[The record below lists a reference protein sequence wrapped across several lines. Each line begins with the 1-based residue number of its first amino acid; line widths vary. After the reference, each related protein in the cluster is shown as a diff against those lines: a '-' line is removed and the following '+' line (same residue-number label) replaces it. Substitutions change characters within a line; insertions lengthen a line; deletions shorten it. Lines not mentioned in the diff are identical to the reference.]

1 MICWPIGGAG
11 SLAASASSRDE
22 GTRVIIT
29 RVPFRVSLFGGGTDI
44 PAWFDRKGGAVLS
57 TTIDKYCYVTAR
69 PLPPFFDH
77 RIRLAYSRIELVSEL
92 AEIEHPLIRAAL
104 ERFGRSDIEI
114 HYDADLP
121 AWSGLGTSSA
131 FGVGLVGALAG
142 LDGRLLSR
150 KDLAIE
156 AIRLE
161 RHVLKEAGG
170 YQDQVAAAYGGF
182 NHVQFHPSGDF
193 DVHPIVLPSE
203 RMAVLQRSLLLCYI
217 PKTRKSGDVSL
228 AAHYKPEKSDHL
240 LEFLHGSVNTALR
253 IISDGE
259 IRDLGELMHQ
269 TWFHKRQ
276 LPGTTNST
284 IDDAYQAAR
293 EAGATGGK
301 ILGAGAGGFMLL
313 FCPEEMQ
320 RKVRERLSDLLFV
333 PFSFDRSGMQVIHY
347 QHSGPSGV

>member
-1 MICWPIGGAG
+1 M
-11 SLAASASSRDE
+11 
-22 GTRVIIT
+22 IIT
-29 RVPFRVSLFGGGTDI
+29 RVPFRVSFFGGGTDL
-44 PAWFDRKGGAVLS
+44 PVWFERYGGSVLS
-57 TTIDKYCYVTAR
+57 TSIDKYCYVTAR

-77 RIRLAYSRIELVSEL
+77 RVRLTYSRIELATSYE
-92 AEIEHPLIRAAL
+92 EIQHPLIRAAL
-104 ERFGRSDIEI
+104 ERFQRLDIEI

-142 LDGRLLSR
+142 LRGDMLSR

-161 RHVLKEAGG
+161 RHVLKEPGG

-182 NHVQFHPSGDF
+182 NHIEFDPSGEF
-193 DVHPIVLPSE
+193 TVHPVVLPPE
-203 RMAVLQRSLLLCYI
+203 RLNVLQRSLMLCYI
-217 PKTRKSGDVSL
+217 PKTRKSGDVSP
-228 AAHYKPEKSDHL
+228 AGNYKPEAYDPL
-240 LEFLHGSVNTALR
+240 LKFIHDSVKTALQTLT
-253 IISDGE
+253 SGE
-259 IRDLGELMHQ
+259 VRDLGELLHE
-269 TWFHKRQ
+269 TWLRKRK
-276 LPGTTNST
+276 LPGTSNET
-284 IDDAYQAAR
+284 IDQVYAAAR

-313 FCPEEMQ
+313 VCPEEHQ

-347 QHSGPSGV
+347 QPADARGGR

>member
-1 MICWPIGGAG
+1 M
-11 SLAASASSRDE
+11 
-22 GTRVIIT
+22 IIT
-29 RVPFRVSLFGGGTDI
+29 RVPFRVSFFGGGTDI
-44 PAWFDRKGGAVLS
+44 PVWFERHGGAVLS

-77 RIRLAYSRIELVSEL
+77 RVRLAYSRIELVSEL
-92 AEIEHPLIRAAL
+92 SEIEHPLIRAAL
-104 ERFGRSDIEI
+104 ERFDRSDVEI

-121 AWSGLGTSSA
+121 AWSGLGTSSS

-142 LDGRLLSR
+142 LEGRLLSK

-161 RHVLKEAGG
+161 RHVLEEPGG

-182 NHVQFHPSGDF
+182 NHIEFHPTADF
-193 DVHPIVLPSE
+193 EVHPIVLPPE
-203 RMAVLQRSLLLCYI
+203 RMAVLQRSLMLCYI
-217 PKTRKSGDVSL
+217 PKMRKSGDVSP
-228 AAHYKPEKSDHL
+228 AANYEPEHSDHL
-240 LEFLHGSVNTALR
+240 LDFLHESVRTALR
-253 IISDGE
+253 IISEGE

-269 TWFHKRQ
+269 TWFRKRQ

-293 EAGATGGK
+293 DAGATGGK
-301 ILGAGAGGFMLL
+301 ILGAGSGGFMLL

-320 RKVRERLSDLLFV
+320 REVRERLSKLLFV
-333 PFSFDRSGMQVIHY
+333 PFAFDRSGMQVIHY
-347 QHSGPSGV
+347 QPSAAR

>member
-1 MICWPIGGAG
+1 M
-11 SLAASASSRDE
+11 
-22 GTRVIIT
+22 IIT
-29 RVPFRVSLFGGGTDI
+29 RVPFRVSFFGGGTDI
-44 PAWFDRKGGAVLS
+44 PVWFERNGGAVLS

-69 PLPPFFDH
+69 PLPPFFDY
-77 RIRLAYSRIELVSEL
+77 RIRLAYSRIELASEWSEL
-92 AEIEHPLIRAAL
+92 EHPLIRAAL
-104 ERFGRSDIEI
+104 ERFDRLDIEI

-142 LDGRLLSR
+142 LEGRLLSK

-182 NHVQFHPSGDF
+182 NHVEFHATGDF
-193 DVHPIVLPSE
+193 DVHPVLLPPE
-203 RMAVLQRSLLLCYI
+203 RMAVLQRSLMLCYI
-217 PKTRKSGDVSL
+217 PKTRKSGDVSP
-228 AAHYKPEKSDHL
+228 AANYRPEKSDHL
-240 LEFLHGSVNTALR
+240 LKFLHESVDTALQ
-253 IISDGE
+253 IMSSGE
-259 IRDLGELMHQ
+259 MRDLGELMHQ

-276 LPGTTNST
+276 LPGTTNET
-284 IDDAYQAAR
+284 IDAAYRGAR

-301 ILGAGAGGFMLL
+301 ILGAGSGGFMLL

-320 RKVRERLSDLLFV
+320 RAVRERLSDLLFV

-347 QHSGPSGV
+347 QPDATSR

>member
-1 MICWPIGGAG
+1 M
-11 SLAASASSRDE
+11 
-22 GTRVIIT
+22 IIT
-29 RVPFRVSLFGGGTDI
+29 RVPFRVSFFGGGTDI
-44 PAWFDRKGGAVLS
+44 PVWFERHGGAVLS

-77 RIRLAYSRIELVSEL
+77 KVRVAYSRIELAKDPADL
-92 AEIEHPLIRAAL
+92 EHPLVRAAL
-104 ERFGRSDIEI
+104 QRFDRTNVEI

-142 LDGRLLSR
+142 LSGRLFSR

-182 NHVQFHPSGDF
+182 NHIEFHPGGDF
-193 DVHPIVLPSE
+193 TVRPVLIPPD
-203 RMAVLQRSLLLCYI
+203 RMKAVLRSLMLCYI
-217 PKTRKSGDVSL
+217 PKTRISGKVSP
-228 AAHYKPEKSDHL
+228 AGNYDPTKSDHL
-240 LEFLHGSVNTALR
+240 LEFIHGSVNQALR
-253 IISDGE
+253 IFASGE
-259 IRDLGELMHQ
+259 IRDLGELLHE
-269 TWFHKRQ
+269 TWLRKRE
-276 LPGTTNST
+276 LPGTSSST
-284 IDDAYQAAR
+284 IDDVYTAAR

-313 FCPEEMQ
+313 ICPEEMQ
-320 RKVRERLSDLLFV
+320 RAVRERLSELLFV

-347 QHSGPSGV
+347 QPGLQD

>member
-1 MICWPIGGAG
+1 M
-11 SLAASASSRDE
+11 
-22 GTRVIIT
+22 IIT
-29 RVPFRVSLFGGGTDI
+29 RVPFRVSFFGGGTDI
-44 PAWFDRKGGAVLS
+44 PVWFERHGGAVLS

-77 RIRLAYSRIELVSEL
+77 RVRLAYSRIELATEL
-92 AEIEHPLIRAAL
+92 CDIEHPLIRVAL
-104 ERFGRSDIEI
+104 ERFDRRDIEI

-142 LDGRLLSR
+142 LEGRLMSR

-161 RHVLKEAGG
+161 RHVLKEPGG

-182 NHVQFHPSGDF
+182 NHIQFHANGDF
-193 DVHPIVLPSE
+193 DVHPIVLPPE
-203 RMAVLQRSLLLCYI
+203 RLAVLQRSLLLCYI
-217 PKTRKSGDVSL
+217 PKTRKSGDVSP
-228 AAHYKPEKSDHL
+228 AAGYKPDQSDHL
-240 LEFLHGSVNTALR
+240 LEFINGTVKTALR
-253 IISDGE
+253 IIAEGE
-259 IRDLGELMHQ
+259 IRDLGELLHQ
-269 TWFHKRQ
+269 AWFRKRQ
-276 LPGTTNST
+276 LPGTTNTT

-301 ILGAGAGGFMLL
+301 ILGAGSGGFMLL

-347 QHSGPSGV
+347 EPGRGARA